1 MQPGLSKANTA
12 AQPSRPGAT
21 PTEQPPLQAGC
32 HGGCSAPHEGL
43 LAPSAFLWWFCSRHS
58 PDSACQK
65 IPRLKRLPYRRRGVT
80 LLPNTQTWKHLL
92 TVEIL
97 RMRQESSKV
106 QALLWASCPP
116 SPHLALEHV
125 GQVGLSLG
133 FSNCRVHIWV

>member
-21 PTEQPPLQAGC
+21 PTPGWLPWGLLGT
-32 HGGCSAPHEGL
+32 HEGL